1 MSFDKHIFSTTTSI
15 ANIEQNINSLSG
27 TKKVQSVLGNAT
39 TTKIKVSDDVSYVI
53 FTDNNFNNYTVS
65 ALSNEAIIPAQ
76 NITSCITYDID
87 DVARS
92 SYSFSYGYG
101 YYAYSQDD
109 NTDKLEIVNANWQL
123 VPEKSSWTDK
133 IAVAKTEI
141 EAVLKNYLKTDFSK
155 NGRYSFYDL
164 NRYVVT
170 YNQEL
175 LDIINNLDI
184 FNTAS
189 DYLVLYMIYRDLA
202 LGGNNSQYQAKAD
215 NYKQAYYQELDK
227 NLQLIDIDLDADG
240 QTDIEFYDTNNRIII

>member
-53 FTDNNFNNYTVS
+53 FTDNNFNQSTVS
-65 ALSNEAIIPAQ
+65 ASGNEVLIPATYVTQ
-76 NITSCITYDID
+76 CSVYDID
-87 DVARS
+87 DVALS

-164 NRYVVT
+164 NRYTVT

-215 NYKQAYYQELDK
+215 NYKQAYHQELEK